1 MVNAITSGDILS
13 AEQLKRHSK
22 VYAGPGAGKTY
33 FLVENVKNIEKKF
46 KHLEDFIGQSIC
58 ECDFY
63 NYTSTIIDAITE
75 DMTLDL
81 IDICEDLIYD
91 FAYNKDWGEDD
102 SVELEIDGVKKTA
115 SNFEELYDLIQ
126 EITGNA

>member
-1 MVNAITSGDILS
+1 MITKDCFCRIL
-13 AEQLKRHSK
+13 
-22 VYAGPGAGKTY
+22 
-33 FLVENVKNIEKKF
+33 ENVKNIEKKF
-46 KHLEDFIGQSIC
+46 KHLEDFIGQPIC

-63 NYTSTIIDAITE
+63 DYTSSILNALTE
-75 DMTLDL
+75 DMKLDL
-81 IDICEDLIYD
+81 TKICKDLIFD
-91 FAYNKDWGEDD
+91 LAYNHDWGEKG

>member
-1 MVNAITSGDILS
+1 MITKDCFCRIL
-13 AEQLKRHSK
+13 
-22 VYAGPGAGKTY
+22 
-33 FLVENVKNIEKKF
+33 ENVKNIEKKF
-46 KHLEDFIGQSIC
+46 KHLEDFIGQPIC

-63 NYTSTIIDAITE
+63 EYTSSILDALTE
-75 DMTLDL
+75 DMKLDL

-102 SVELEIDGVKKTA
+102 PVELDIDGVKKTA

>member
-1 MVNAITSGDILS
+1 MI
-13 AEQLKRHSK
+13 SK
-22 VYAGPGAGKTY
+22 KLFCGLLNTVR
-33 FLVENVKNIEKKF
+33 NIEKKF
-46 KHLEDFIGQSIC
+46 DHLEKFLGQPIC

-63 NYTSTIIDAITE
+63 DYTSNILDALTE
-75 DMTLDL
+75 DMKLDL
-81 IDICEDLIYD
+81 IDICEDIIFD
-91 FAYNKDWGEDD
+91 FAYNHNWGEEG